1 MASSSSLPNY
11 LSFENQR
18 TRCLDIG
25 FNPDEGL
32 LQDPQ
37 KHRSNDVKQ
46 GVSVPF
52 FIYLFTHFS
61 HENFCYYFRIL
72 WVSPY
77 FSVGQ

>member
-52 FIYLFTHFS
+52 FIYLPIFLMKIFVII
-61 HENFCYYFRIL
+61 F
-72 WVSPY
+72 
-77 FSVGQ
+77 

>member
-1 MASSSSLPNY
+1 MSLGNVKFFPSVWPKTSFFSSMASSASLPNY

-46 GVSVPF
+46 RVSVPF
-52 FIYLFTHFS
+52 LISFFF
-61 HENFCYYFRIL
+61 
-72 WVSPY
+72 
-77 FSVGQ
+77 